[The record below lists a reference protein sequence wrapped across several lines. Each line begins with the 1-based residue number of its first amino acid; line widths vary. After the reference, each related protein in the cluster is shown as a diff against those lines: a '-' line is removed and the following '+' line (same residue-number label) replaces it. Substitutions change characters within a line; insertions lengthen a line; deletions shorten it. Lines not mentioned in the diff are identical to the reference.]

1 MYQTQLYSFLVELIG
16 FVAVAL
22 HFEEWRKHEYMYATA
37 WFTWG
42 LVLFMTLLRTKY
54 EFTQLVIE
62 FKAIEF
68 YRGASSKLR
77 LWRAVKAYMSDK
89 VRFSL

>member
-1 MYQTQLYSFLVELIG
+1 MYRTQLYSFLVELIG
-16 FVAVAL
+16 FVAIAL
-22 HFEEWRKHEYMYATA
+22 HFEEWRQHEYMYVTA

-62 FKAIEF
+62 FKAA
-68 YRGASSKLR
+68 RGASSKIR
-77 LWRAVKAYMSDK
+77 LWRAMKAYMSDK